1 MRRTQEWLQRAERRT
16 PRVMARGLILGAV
29 ATLVVLALAVYL
41 AVEAGLVPAN
51 ADAKP
56 PHIERWMARTS
67 LHAALAREAPKTPN
81 PLPLNDENLIAGIKL
96 YAANCAVCHGAADA
110 KPSNIARGLYQKPP
124 QLAKDGVEDD
134 PDGVTYWKVAH
145 GIRLTG
151 MPSFGQNLNDDQIWQ
166 LTLFLKHMDGL
177 PVAPRRVWKA
187 VKGNAEASS

>member
-1 MRRTQEWLQRAERRT
+1 MI
-16 PRVMARGLILGAV
+16 RGIVIGV
-29 ATLVVLALAVYL
+29 VVTLLVLALGGFL
-41 AVEAGLVPAN
+41 AVEAGLIPAN

-67 LHAALAREAPKTPN
+67 LHAALSREAPKTPN

-96 YAANCAVCHGAADA
+96 YAANCAVCHGSAEAQ
-110 KPSNIARGLYQKPP
+110 PSNIAQGLYQKPP

-134 PDGVTYWKVAH
+134 PDGVTFWKIAH

-151 MPSFGQNLNDDQIWQ
+151 MPAFGKNLNDNQIWQ

-177 PVAPRRVWKA
+177 PVAPKRVWKA
-187 VKGNAEASS
+187 VRTGAGTSS